1 MFYIFDLEDLRL
13 LLPRSVLLTIYIFL
27 TVGLLIDPWRDD
39 PEVSSGDEID
49 PENISFEETLSLL
62 CCKICGLRYAS
73 LRYRS

>member
-1 MFYIFDLEDLRL
+1 LED
-13 LLPRSVLLTIYIFL
+13 LLTIYIFL

-49 PENISFEETLSLL
+49 PENVSFEETISLL

-73 LRYRS
+73 LRYRSWCSDPYHWSRIHFL